1 MVMTVGEYEGYANF
15 RQRHIAI
22 SFILNCSKYCSG
34 SKSIMKSGAQPTVL
48 SYSVTLRHNALVNP
62 IQQFT
67 EQSQGRRWG
76 IQAGGARPNFPE
88 KGCGRGEIFRI
99 RAWHTLQLM
108 TRDELKVITLERCH
122 VFLFINERNN

>member
-1 MVMTVGEYEGYANF
+1 MVMTVGEYEGYADF

-22 SFILNCSKYCSG
+22 SFILNCSKYCSE
-34 SKSIMKSGAQPTVL
+34 SKSIMKSGAQPTAL

-76 IQAGGARPNFPE
+76 IQAGGCKAKFSDKRVWSWRDFAR
-88 KGCGRGEIFRI
+88 
-99 RAWHTLQLM
+99 
-108 TRDELKVITLERCH
+108 
-122 VFLFINERNN
+122 